1 MSYILHLP
9 LQGTYHRLDT
19 VPGARNC
26 GEKDNQKSV
35 CGGRAQTIITEVIIL
50 DNNKGYKENEKC
62 LSVAH

>member
-1 MSYILHLP
+1 MP
-9 LQGTYHRLDT
+9 GTRS
-19 VPGARNC
+19 C

-62 LSVAH
+62 LNVAH

>member
-1 MSYILHLP
+1 MP
-9 LQGTYHRLDT
+9 GT
-19 VPGARNC
+19 RNC
-26 GEKDNQKSV
+26 GEKDKQKSV